1 MRLYELTEQ
10 WRQIAEIAF
19 AEMDNGELP
28 ADLMEQ
34 LATCE
39 GNIDQKLAA
48 CCRIVKEMEASKEAF
63 AAEASRLRTKASRCE
78 SHADSLKAYMK
89 EQMEAC
95 DFSKREVDS
104 IFTVSIQKSPPSLV
118 VSNLDAV
125 PSYLRMW
132 RVVPSTWDVPQER
145 RIDSRGIK
153 DAIKAGAIV
162 PGCEVVCGTHLRIR

>member
-19 AEMDNGELP
+19 AEMDDGELP

-89 EQMEAC
+89 SQMEAC

-118 VSNLDAV
+118 VSNLDDV
-125 PSYLRMW
+125 PT
-132 RVVPSTWDVPQER
+132 TWDVPQER

>member
-19 AEMDNGELP
+19 AEMDDGELP

-78 SHADSLKAYMK
+78 SHADSLKRYMK
-89 EQMEAC
+89 EQMESC
-95 DFSKREVDS
+95 DFTKREVDS
-104 IFTVSIQKSPPSLV
+104 IFTVSIQKSPPSLMV
-118 VSNLDAV
+118 NNLDAV
-125 PSYLRMW
+125 PT
-132 RVVPSTWDVPQER
+132 TWDVPQER
-145 RIDSRGIK
+145 KIDSRGIK

>member
-19 AEMDNGELP
+19 SEMDEGELP
-28 ADLMEQ
+28 ADLMQQ

-39 GNIDQKLAA
+39 GDIDQKLAA

-63 AAEASRLRTKASRCE
+63 AVEASRLRLKASRCDAHGE
-78 SHADSLKAYMK
+78 SLKRYMK
-89 EQMEAC
+89 EQMESC

-125 PSYLRMW
+125 PT
-132 RVVPSTWDVPQER
+132 TWDVPQER

-153 DAIKAGAIV
+153 DAIKAGATV